1 MQNYALG
8 RRGFVVGLICFG
20 AMPLVKAASPSMESS
35 IGLRADWMRKRCGIM
50 VHWLYPSY
58 RDVDR
63 WVDAFDVQAFLADF
77 KATGADWLIFTAGQ
91 CRGAHASPNAT
102 FERLCGPGHTPR
114 RDLVMEIARGV
125 KEQGRR
131 FVLYTPAE
139 FAKDGCDDHSMQRG
153 LCWDTAQPD
162 RREFE
167 RRWSSVL
174 KEWSLRLGDLCDGWW
189 LDGCYRHNYPAGL
202 DWSVWL
208 AACRAGNPQ
217 AAVAFNGGANRPQ
230 EPWGPS
236 DYFAG
241 EISTLDVIEGVAA
254 HMLPRTDAVRHYLFP
269 IDGYWGAYWP
279 WPKDGWAKTESM
291 QRERPELFD
300 KAAMDTLMAERRF
313 PDPAYGAD
321 RLCRF
326 AKVAAATDAGLTLN
340 VGISPEGRLNPKS
353 IALVSQVVNC
363 LRREEK

>member
-174 KEWSLRLGDLCDGWW
+174 KEWSLRLGDLCDGTDITI
-189 LDGCYRHNYPAGL
+189 LRVSTGL
-202 DWSVWL
+202 YGWR
-208 AACRAGNPQ
+208 RAGRGILRRLWRSTEGRTDRKSRG
-217 AAVAFNGGANRPQ
+217 VLLT
-230 EPWGPS
+230 
-236 DYFAG
+236 
-241 EISTLDVIEGVAA
+241 ISRERFQRWMSLRAS
-254 HMLPRTDAVRHYLFP
+254 PRTCCH
-269 IDGYWGAYWP
+269 
-279 WPKDGWAKTESM
+279 
-291 QRERPELFD
+291 
-300 KAAMDTLMAERRF
+300 
-313 PDPAYGAD
+313 
-321 RLCRF
+321 
-326 AKVAAATDAGLTLN
+326 
-340 VGISPEGRLNPKS
+340 GRMP
-353 IALVSQVVNC
+353 
-363 LRREEK
+363 